1 MQVNKEHGGVGPN
14 LMGLIHT
21 KMYKSLQDDEA
32 DKYREGR
39 PNRQLIQQGPIKNRK
54 NNQARYRKT
63 KSQKYMENYKQG
75 KGWNTWHKVQR
86 WTSTERGEHTA

>member
-1 MQVNKEHGGVGPN
+1 MQGNKEHGGVGPN

-21 KMYKSLQDDEA
+21 KMYKSLQDGEA

-39 PNRQLIQQGPIKNRK
+39 PNRQLIQQGPIKNHKKIRQGTGK
-54 NNQARYRKT
+54 LI

-75 KGWNTWHKVQR
+75 KG
-86 WTSTERGEHTA
+86 